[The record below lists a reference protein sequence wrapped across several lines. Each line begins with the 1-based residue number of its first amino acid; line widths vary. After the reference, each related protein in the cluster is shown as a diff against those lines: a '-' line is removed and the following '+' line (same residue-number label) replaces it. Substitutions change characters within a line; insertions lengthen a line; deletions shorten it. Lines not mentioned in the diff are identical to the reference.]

1 MPKIAK
7 EKEVIIDTKK
17 VTKKDVESKNLK
29 ETSKKSS
36 KKSENIKVKKNTNST
51 KSSATKSKSTSSS
64 KNSKTSSNTSR
75 KMNSKSATTKSS
87 TAKSITKKRTQKK
100 AVSSKKLQNTIPILE
115 YYDLPY
121 KYGNTLIKLL
131 AQTPKTLFVYW
142 EISDIDISNFKEQF
156 GEDFFYITKPI
167 LIVHNLT
174 KNKTHEVE
182 INDFANC
189 WYLTTEEPDCEY
201 DIELA
206 RKFIKNTHNMSKK
219 ENDYLYIAKSNNMQS
234 PNDHILFEKLSNFVI
249 FKNVETGDVIKKSI
263 SSFKSFNNL
272 YKFYKDIYKNELL
285 NNPSSNFF
293 I

>member
-17 VTKKDVESKNLK
+17 VFKKNDEFKKLK
-29 ETSKKSS
+29 ETSKKFPQ
-36 KKSENIKVKKNTNST
+36 KSENIEVKKNTNST
-51 KSSATKSKSTSSS
+51 KFSTIKSTSST
-64 KNSKTSSNTSR
+64 KKTKISSNTSR
-75 KMNSKSATTKSS
+75 KANSKSAPTKSS
-87 TAKSITKKRTQKK
+87 TTKSIAKKTVVNLKK
-100 AVSSKKLQNTIPILE
+100 SQTSNPILE

-121 KYGNTLIKLL
+121 KYGNTIIKLL

-182 INDFANC
+182 INDFASC

-206 RKFIKNTHNMSKK
+206 RKFIKNTYNMSKK
-219 ENDYLYIAKSNNMQS
+219 ENDYLHIAKSNNMQS
-234 PNDHILFEKLSNFVI
+234 PNDHILFEKLNNFVV
-249 FKNVETGDVIKKSI
+249 FKNVETGDFIKKSI
-263 SSFKSFNNL
+263 SSFKSFNDL
-272 YKFYKDIYKNELL
+272 YKFYKDIYQNELL